1 MTTALPPANLDLFV
15 FDLDGTLVRFAIDWG
30 AIRAQVARLLET
42 DEELSPLIP
51 EVERLVDD
59 PELRRRV
66 YRLIDDAEVAAT
78 VDFRPDDETLELF
91 RRLRELRLR
100 LALVTLQGRR
110 PALEALQ
117 RIGLQGSFDLII
129 TRDDAKTREDQ
140 LAMALRGFDVAPGR
154 AIVIADRQADMAAA
168 KALGCLTVAIGASAE
183 VTADFRASRV
193 NDLLE
198 TIGWEAS

>member
-1 MTTALPPANLDLFV
+1 MTMAPSPDDLDLFV
-15 FDLDGTLVRFAIDWG
+15 FDLDGTLVRFAIDWRG
-30 AIRAQVARLLET
+30 IRAQVARLLGT
-42 DEELSPLIP
+42 DEELSPLLP

-66 YRLIDDAEVAAT
+66 YTLIDDAEVAASAG
-78 VDFRPDDETLELF
+78 FQPDDETLALF

-117 RIGLQGSFDLII
+117 RIGLGESFDLII
-129 TRDDAKTREDQ
+129 TRDEAKSRADQ
-140 LAMALRGFDVAPGR
+140 IAMALRGFDVAPGR

-168 KALGCLTVAIGASAE
+168 KALGCLTVAIGAPAE
-183 VTADFRASRV
+183 VTADFRAGRV
-193 NDLLE
+193 TDLLG

>member
-1 MTTALPPANLDLFV
+1 MSTAPSPADLDLFV
-15 FDLDGTLVRFAIDWG
+15 FDLDGTLVRFAIDWRE
-30 AIRAQVARLLET
+30 IRAQVARLLGT
-42 DEELSPLIP
+42 HEELSPLIP
-51 EVERLVDD
+51 EVERLVED

-66 YRLIDDAEVAAT
+66 YTLIDDAEVAASAG
-78 VDFRPDDETLELF
+78 FLPDGETLELF

-129 TRDDAKTREDQ
+129 TRDDAKTRADQ

-154 AIVIADRQADMAAA
+154 AIVIADRQVDMAAA

-183 VTADFRASRV
+183 VAADFRASRV
-193 NDLLE
+193 SDLLG

>member
-1 MTTALPPANLDLFV
+1 VTAAPLPVKLDLFV
-15 FDLDGTLVRFAIDWG
+15 FDLDGTLVRFAIDWRE
-30 AIRAQVARLLET
+30 IRAQVARLLGT

-59 PELRRRV
+59 PELRGRV
-66 YRLIDDAEVAAT
+66 YRLIDNAEVAAT
-78 VDFRPDDETLELF
+78 ADFRPDDETLELF

-117 RIGLQGSFDLII
+117 RIGLGGSFDLII
-129 TRDDAKTREDQ
+129 TRDEAKTRKDQ
-140 LAMALRGFDVAPGR
+140 LALALRRFDVVPGR

-168 KALGCLTVAIGASAE
+168 KALGCVTVAIGASAE
-183 VTADFRASRV
+183 VTADFRAGRV
-193 NDLLE
+193 TDLLG

>member
-1 MTTALPPANLDLFV
+1 MALSPADVDVFV
-15 FDLDGTLVRFAIDWG
+15 FDLDGTLVRFAIDWRE
-30 AIRAQVARLLET
+30 IRAEVARLLDT
-42 DEELSPLIP
+42 DEPLSPLIP

-66 YRLIDDAEVAAT
+66 YTLIDDAEVAAT

-91 RRLRELRLR
+91 RRLQERRLR
-100 LALVTLQGRR
+100 VALVTLQGRR

-117 RIGLQGSFDLII
+117 RIGLGGSFDVII
-129 TRDDAKTREDQ
+129 TRDEAKARADQ
-140 LAMALRGFDVAPGR
+140 LAMALRGLDVAPGR
-154 AIVIADRQADMAAA
+154 AIVIADRQADMVAA

-193 NDLLE
+193 NDLLR

>member
-1 MTTALPPANLDLFV
+1 MALSPADVDVFV
-15 FDLDGTLVRFAIDWG
+15 FDLDGTLVRFAIDWRE
-30 AIRAQVARLLET
+30 IRAEVARLLDT
-42 DEELSPLIP
+42 DEPLSPLIP

-66 YRLIDDAEVAAT
+66 YTLIDDAEVAST
-78 VDFRPDDETLELF
+78 VDFRPDEETLELF
-91 RRLRELRLR
+91 RRLRNRGLR

-110 PALEALQ
+110 PALEAVQ
-117 RIGLQGSFDLII
+117 RIGLQGSFDVVI
-129 TRDDAKTREDQ
+129 TRDDVKARQDQ
-140 LAMALRGFDVAPGR
+140 IAMALRRLGVAPER
-154 AIVIADRQADMAAA
+154 ALVIADRQADMVAA

-193 NDLLE
+193 NDLLR

>member
-1 MTTALPPANLDLFV
+1 MTMALSAADVDLFV
-15 FDLDGTLVRFAIDWG
+15 FDLDGTLVRFAIDWR
-30 AIRAQVARLLET
+30 AIRAQVARFLDT

-59 PELRRRV
+59 PEQRRRV
-66 YRLIDDAEVAAT
+66 YALIDDAEVAAT
-78 VDFRPDDETLELF
+78 VDFRPDDETLALF
-91 RRLRELRLR
+91 RRLRERRLR

-117 RIGLQGSFDLII
+117 RIGLGGSFDVII
-129 TRDDAKTREDQ
+129 TRDDAKTRQAQ
-140 LAMALRGFDVAPGR
+140 LAMALREFGVTPER

-168 KALGCLTVAIGASAE
+168 KALGCVTVAIGANAG

-193 NDLLE
+193 GDLLQ
-198 TIGWEAS
+198 TIGWEAA